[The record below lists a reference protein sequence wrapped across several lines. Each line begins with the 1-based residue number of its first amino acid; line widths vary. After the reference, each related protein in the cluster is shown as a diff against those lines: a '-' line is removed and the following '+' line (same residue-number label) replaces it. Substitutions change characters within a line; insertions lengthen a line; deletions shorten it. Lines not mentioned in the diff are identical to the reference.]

1 MTSFHAKNVLIT
13 GGASGI
19 GKLIADQILAKGA
32 KNVIIWDLSPAPEE
46 HPFYWQQ
53 LDVSKQEQVASAVE
67 KLQQSDLI
75 PDILILNAG
84 VVSGGFFVDQTVEQS
99 RKMLDVNIYGV
110 IFPAHF
116 LLPLMIAKGEG
127 HVVTIASAASML
139 SNPRMAVYAATK
151 WAVYGWSESLR
162 LELKLQKTNIHVT
175 TVAPSFI
182 DTGMFAGAK
191 VNPLLPNLKPEKAAC
206 KIISGIE
213 RNKRFV
219 RMPALVYLF
228 PLLKGLLPAS
238 WFDVLIGKGMGVYNS
253 MTHFKGRAN

>member
-1 MTSFHAKNVLIT
+1 MSSFHAKNVLIT

-19 GKLIADQILAKGA
+19 GKLMADQILAKGA
-32 KNVIIWDLSPAPEE
+32 KNLIIWDLSPAPEN
-46 HPFYWQQ
+46 HSFFWQQ

-99 RKMLDVNIYGV
+99 RKMLDVNINGV
-110 IFPAHF
+110 ILPAHF
-116 LLPLMIAKGEG
+116 LLPLLIAKGEG
-127 HVVTIASAASML
+127 HIVTIASAAGML

-162 LELKLQKTNIHVT
+162 LELKSQKHNIHIT
-175 TVAPSFI
+175 TVTPSFI

-191 VNPLLPNLKPEKAAC
+191 VNPLLPNLKPEKAASQ
-206 KIISGIE
+206 IIRGVE

-219 RMPALVYLF
+219 RMPALVYAL

-253 MTHFKGRAN
+253 MNHFKGHQG